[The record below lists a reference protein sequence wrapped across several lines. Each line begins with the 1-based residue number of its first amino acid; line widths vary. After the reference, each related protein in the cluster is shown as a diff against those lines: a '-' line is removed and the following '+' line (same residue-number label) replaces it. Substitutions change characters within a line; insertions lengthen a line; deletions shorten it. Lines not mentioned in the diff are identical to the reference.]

1 MPANYDAGR
10 GLTDES
16 VVTWREVTTPLL
28 TGSAAHPLLDLGAG
42 TGRFT
47 GLLHEW
53 SGIPIVAVEPA
64 PKMRRELVTK
74 RVPGLVGVLGAAG
87 EALPF
92 PDGSIGGVWLS
103 QVVHHFDD
111 LPVAELRRVTCPG
124 GHVLVRGAF
133 DRDPNGPPTTESAL
147 HGRFFPDAIAYA
159 RWRFPSRERLREVF
173 GRAGLPIATEV
184 SVEYVIAPTLED
196 YAARVRLRA
205 DSTLTAIDDHAFER
219 GLAALD
225 EAVHMSPPGPP
236 VIETLSLLV
245 FVASRRK
252 QRHAS
257 SSDDG
262 DAGTASCV

>member
-1 MPANYDAGR
+1 MAR
-10 GLTDES
+10 GHH
-16 VVTWREVTTPLL
+16 
-28 TGSAAHPLLDLGAG
+28 SAAHRLRGAPLLDLGAG

-64 PKMRRELVTK
+64 PKMRRELATK

-87 EALPF
+87 EALPL

-111 LPVAELRRVTCPG
+111 LPVAVAELRRVTCPG

-133 DRDPNGPPTTESAL
+133 DRDPNGPPNTESAL

-159 RWRFPSRERLREVF
+159 RRRFPSRERLREVF
-173 GRAGLPIATEV
+173 GRAGLAIATEV

-219 GLAALD
+219 GMAALD
-225 EAVHMSPPGPP
+225 EAVHLSPPGPP
-236 VIETLSLLV
+236 VVETLSLLV

-252 QRHAS
+252 QLHAS

-262 DAGTASCV
+262 DTSTANCV

>member
-16 VVTWREVTTPLL
+16 VAMWREVTTPLL
-28 TGSAAHPLLDLGAG
+28 TGSATQPLLDLGAG

-53 SGIPIVAVEPA
+53 SGIPVVAVEPA
-64 PKMRRELVTK
+64 PKMRRELVAK
-74 RVPGLVGVLGAAG
+74 RLPGLIGAVGATG

-111 LPVAELRRVTCPG
+111 LRGAVAELRRVTCRG

-133 DRDPNGPPTTESAL
+133 DRDPNGPPNTESAL
-147 HGRFFPDAIAYA
+147 HGWFFPAAIAYA
-159 RWRFPSRERLREVF
+159 RRRFPSRERLQGVF
-173 GRAGLPIATEV
+173 AHAGLPIATVV
-184 SVEYVIAPTLED
+184 SFEHVIAPTLED

-205 DSTLTAIDDHAFER
+205 DSTLSAIDDHAFER
-219 GLAALD
+219 GVAALD
-225 EAVHMSPPGPP
+225 KTVQASPPGPP
-236 VIETLSLLV
+236 VVETLSVLV
-245 FVASRRK
+245 FVA
-252 QRHAS
+252 
-257 SSDDG
+257 
-262 DAGTASCV
+262 

>member
-1 MPANYDAGR
+1 MPRADYEGSMPANYDAGR

-16 VVTWREVTTPLL
+16 AATWREITTPLL
-28 TGSAAHPLLDLGAG
+28 TGSAGHPLLDLGAG

-47 GLLHEW
+47 GLLHDW
-53 SGIPIVAVEPA
+53 SGIPVVAVEPA
-64 PKMRRELVTK
+64 PKMRQELVAK
-74 RVPGLVGVLGAAG
+74 RPPGLVGVLGAAG

-92 PDGSIGGVWLS
+92 ADGRIGGVWLS

-111 LPVAELRRVTCPG
+111 LPLAVAELRRVTCPG

-133 DRDPNGPPTTESAL
+133 DRDPNGPPNTESAL

-159 RWRFPSRERLREVF
+159 RQRFPSRERLREVF

-184 SVEYVIAPTLED
+184 SVEHVIAPTLED

-219 GLAALD
+219 GMAALD
-225 EAVHMSPPGPP
+225 AVVKASPPGAP
-236 VIETLSLLV
+236 VVETLSLLV
-245 FVASRRK
+245 LVA
-252 QRHAS
+252 
-257 SSDDG
+257 
-262 DAGTASCV
+262 